1 MWIIKP
7 SRLRAFAVRHPL
19 AAPALERWLIVA
31 AKARWS
37 SLADIR
43 RVFPGADEV
52 RVASG
57 RKAVIFNINGNR
69 FRLITAIHYNTRK
82 VFVMLFFTH
91 AEYDSQSW
99 KDQL

>member
-1 MWIIKP
+1 M
-7 SRLRAFAVRHPL
+7 
-19 AAPALERWLIVA
+19 
-31 AKARWS
+31 
-37 SLADIR
+37 
-43 RVFPGADEV
+43 